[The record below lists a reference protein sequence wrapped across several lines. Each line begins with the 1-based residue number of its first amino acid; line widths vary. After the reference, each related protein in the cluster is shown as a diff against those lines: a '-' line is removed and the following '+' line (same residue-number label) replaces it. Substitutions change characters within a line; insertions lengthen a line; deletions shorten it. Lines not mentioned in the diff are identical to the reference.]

1 MSVIR
6 PSDQAIRQYAAG
18 TGRLAARIAVHSYG
32 TNPQSWWSWLATRLP
47 RDGAVLEVGAGTGE
61 LWRQLTPPADLT
73 LADFSAAMCAGLPG
87 PRVVRCDA
95 VALPFPAGSFD
106 TVIANHMLYHL
117 DDPAAALR
125 EFARVLRPGGRVAL
139 ATNGTDHMAELDAVA
154 LAVGRPG
161 LIRFAA
167 HSDFT
172 AEHGVAHVARF
183 FTGVATERYLC
194 DLAIPT
200 ADPVVEYLDSMADPP
215 LTPGERA
222 VARAFAESRIDADGA
237 YRVGKNS
244 VLITARRPG

>member
-1 MSVIR
+1 MPVIR
-6 PSDQAIRQYAAG
+6 PSDQAIKQYASG

-32 TNPQSWWSWLATRLP
+32 TNPQSWW
-47 RDGAVLEVGAGTGE
+47 VL
-61 LWRQLTPPADLT
+61 
-73 LADFSAAMCAGLPG
+73 
-87 PRVVRCDA
+87 
-95 VALPFPAGSFD
+95 SFD

-117 DDPAAALR
+117 DDPPAALR

-139 ATNGTDHMAELDAVA
+139 ATNGTDHLAELDAVA

-161 LIRFAA
+161 LISFGA

-172 AEHGVAHVARF
+172 AEHGAGHVARF
-183 FTGVATERYLC
+183 FTGVATERYPC

-200 ADPVVEYLDSMADPP
+200 ADPVVDYLDSRADPP

-222 VARAFAESRIDADGA
+222 AARAFAESRIDADGA

-244 VLITARRPG
+244 VLITASRPG